1 MFTLTS
7 FKTVGIQAVPVTV
20 ETKVLDK
27 GKSSDS
33 IRLIGLAD
41 AAMKESL
48 LRAST
53 ALQCSGY
60 SISGNKIVVNLAPT
74 DLHKSGCGFDLPIA
88 LAVIGASEQAQFLS
102 HEKYLVAGE
111 LGLDGSV
118 RSVPGC
124 VLALFLAKREGLS
137 FIVPKANAEELLP
150 FADGVKVYPV
160 DTLDEAVKVMT
171 GKADEVKELHDL
183 TFPQEK
189 KKKPLAW
196 DLISAGNIA
205 VRRALEIA
213 ATGGH
218 NIILVGAPGTGKSTC
233 AKALAELLPPLG
245 FMQSAV
251 TAGIYSVTGNIKNRD
266 EKKPPFRAPHSSISL
281 PALLGGGTS
290 DNIRPGE
297 VSLAH
302 NGVLFLDDF
311 AEMPKAVGEAL
322 REPLED
328 KAVKRPRMQTGVE
341 YPAHFQL
348 VAATNPCPCGY
359 YGVGDRCT
367 CTPAQR
373 AAYLSHLSGPVM
385 DHIAM
390 QLWLNP
396 TNTVQDTSHEDIED
410 VRKRVMAAR
419 GKQIERQ
426 GCLNDDLRAEKL
438 EEVVG
443 DEPETKV
450 ILDKI
455 ITRLGLSA
463 RSYTRILRL
472 ARTIADMDGSEK
484 VMPVHVAEAS
494 SFRYLDRITK

>member
-20 ETKVLDK
+20 ETEIATSNIGIHLV
-27 GKSSDS
+27 
-33 IRLIGLAD
+33 GLAD
-41 AAMKESL
+41 TAVKESL
-48 LRAST
+48 LRTVT
-53 ALQCSGY
+53 ALQANGY
-60 SISGNKIVVNLAPT
+60 HIPGKKIVINLAPV
-74 DLHKSGCGFDLPIA
+74 DLRKSGCGFDLPIA

-102 HEKYLVAGE
+102 QEKYLIAGE

-124 VLALFLAKREGLS
+124 VQALFLAKREGLS
-137 FIVPKANAEELLP
+137 LIVPKANAEELLP
-150 FADGVKVYPV
+150 FAGGVKVYPV
-160 DTLDEAVKVMT
+160 DTLGEAVKVLT
-171 GKADEVKELHDL
+171 GKTDEVKELHDL
-183 TFPQEK
+183 TFPQK
-189 KKKPLAW
+189 KEKKPLAW
-196 DLISAGNIA
+196 DLIHAGNVA
-205 VRRALEIA
+205 ARRALEIA
-213 ATGGH
+213 ASGGH

-251 TAGIYSVTGNIKNRD
+251 TAGIYSLTGDIKNRD
-266 EKKPPFRAPHSSISL
+266 EKRPPFRAPHHCSISF

-290 DNIRPGE
+290 DDIRPGE

-302 NGVLFLDDF
+302 NGVLFLDEF

-322 REPLED
+322 RGPLED
-328 KAVKRPRMQTGVE
+328 KEVKITRLRTVIE
-341 YPAHFQL
+341 YPANFQL

-359 YGVGDRCT
+359 HGVGDRCT

-373 AAYLSHLSGPVM
+373 AAYLSRLSGPVM

-410 VRKRVMAAR
+410 VRKRVMATR
-419 GKQIERQ
+419 EKQIARQ
-426 GCLNDDLRAEKL
+426 GCLNDELTAQKL
-438 EEVVG
+438 EEVIG

-472 ARTIADMDGSEK
+472 ARTIADMDGNEK
-484 VMPVHVAEAS
+484 VMPFHVAEAS
-494 SFRYLDRITK
+494 SFRYLDRKTI

>member
-7 FKTVGIQAVPVTV
+7 FKTVGIQAVPITV
-20 ETKVLDK
+20 ETEIATYGIGIHLV
-27 GKSSDS
+27 
-33 IRLIGLAD
+33 GLAD
-41 AAMKESL
+41 VAVRESL
-48 LRAST
+48 LRTVT
-53 ALQCSGY
+53 ALQAYGY
-60 SISGNKIVVNLAPT
+60 HIPGKKIVINIAPA
-74 DLHKSGCGFDLPIA
+74 DLHKTGCSYDLPIA
-88 LAVIGASEQAQFLS
+88 LAIIGASEQTQFLS
-102 HEKYLVAGE
+102 QEKYLVAGE

-124 VLALFLAKREGLS
+124 VPALFLAKREGLS
-137 FIVPKANAEELLP
+137 LIVPKANAEELLP
-150 FADGVKVYPV
+150 FAGGVKVYPV
-160 DTLDEAVKVMT
+160 DTLGEAIKVLT
-171 GKADEVKELHDL
+171 GKTDEVKELYDL
-183 TFPQEK
+183 TFPQEED
-189 KKKPLAW
+189 KKPLAW
-196 DLISAGNIA
+196 DLIHAGNVA

-213 ATGGH
+213 ASGGH
-218 NIILVGAPGTGKSTC
+218 NIIFMGAPGSGKSTC
-233 AKALAELLPPLG
+233 AKALAELLPPLD

-251 TAGIYSVTGNIKNRD
+251 TAGIYSLTGNIKNRD
-266 EKKPPFRAPHSSISL
+266 EKRPPFRAPHSSISL
-281 PALLGGGTS
+281 PGLLGGGTS

-311 AEMPKAVGEAL
+311 AEMPKAVTEAL
-322 REPLED
+322 RGPLED
-328 KAVKRPRMQTGVE
+328 KEVKITRLRTVVE

-348 VAATNPCPCGY
+348 AAATNPCPCGY

-390 QLWLNP
+390 QVWLNP

-484 VMPVHVAEAS
+484 VMPFHVAEAS
-494 SFRYLDRITK
+494 SFRYLDRITTTV

>member
-1 MFTLTS
+1 MITTLKS

-20 ETKVLDK
+20 ETEIATSNIGIHLV
-27 GKSSDS
+27 
-33 IRLIGLAD
+33 GLAD
-41 AAMKESL
+41 TAARESL
-48 LRAST
+48 LRTVT
-53 ALQCSGY
+53 ALQANGY
-60 SISGNKIVVNLAPT
+60 NIPGKKIVINLAPA
-74 DLHKSGCGFDLPIA
+74 DLRKSGCGFDLPIA

-102 HEKYLVAGE
+102 HEKYLIAGE

-124 VLALFLAKREGLS
+124 VQALFLAKREGLS
-137 FIVPKANAEELLP
+137 LIMPKANAEELLP
-150 FADGVKVYPV
+150 FAGGVEVYPV
-160 DTLDEAVKVMT
+160 NTLGEAVKVLT
-171 GKADEVKELHDL
+171 GKTDEVKELHDL
-183 TFPQEK
+183 TFPREEE
-189 KKKPLAW
+189 KKPLAW
-196 DLISAGNIA
+196 DLIHAGNVA
-205 VRRALEIA
+205 ARRALEIA
-213 ATGGH
+213 ASGGH
-218 NIILVGAPGTGKSTC
+218 NIIFMGAPGSGKSTC

-251 TAGIYSVTGNIKNRD
+251 TAGIYSLAGNIKNRD
-266 EKKPPFRAPHSSISL
+266 EKRPPFRAPHCSISF

-290 DNIRPGE
+290 DDIRPGE

-302 NGVLFLDDF
+302 NGVLFFDDF
-311 AEMPKAVGEAL
+311 EEMPKAVSEAL
-322 REPLED
+322 RGPLED
-328 KAVKRPRMQTGVE
+328 KEVKITRLKTVIE

-390 QLWLNP
+390 QVWLNP
-396 TNTVQDTSHEDIED
+396 TNAVEDTCHEDIED
-410 VRKRVMAAR
+410 VRKRVQTTR
-419 GKQIERQ
+419 EKQLARQ
-426 GCLNDDLRAEKL
+426 GCLNDELTAQRL
-438 EEVVG
+438 EEVIG

-455 ITRLGLSA
+455 ITHLGLSA

-472 ARTIADMDGSEK
+472 ARTIADMDGNEK

-494 SFRYLDRITK
+494 SFRYLDRITTTV

>member
-1 MFTLTS
+1 MINTLKS

-20 ETKVLDK
+20 ETTINTGIGIHLV
-27 GKSSDS
+27 
-33 IRLIGLAD
+33 GLAD
-41 AAMKESL
+41 IAVRESL
-48 LRAST
+48 LRTVT
-53 ALQCSGY
+53 ALQSYGY
-60 SISGNKIVVNLAPT
+60 HIPGKKIVINLAPA
-74 DLHKSGCGFDLPIA
+74 DLHKTGCSYDLPIA
-88 LAVIGASEQAQFLS
+88 LAIIGASEQTQFLS
-102 HEKYLVAGE
+102 QEKYLVAGE

-118 RSVPGC
+118 RSIPGC
-124 VLALFLAKREGLS
+124 VPALFLAKREGLS
-137 FIVPKANAEELLP
+137 LIVPKANAEELLP
-150 FADGVKVYPV
+150 FAGGVKVYPV
-160 DTLDEAVKVMT
+160 DTLGEAIKVLT
-171 GKADEVKELHDL
+171 GKTDEVKELYDL
-183 TFPQEK
+183 TFPQEEE
-189 KKKPLAW
+189 KKPLAW
-196 DLISAGNIA
+196 DLISAGNVA
-205 VRRALEIA
+205 ARRALEIA
-213 ATGGH
+213 AAGGH
-218 NIILVGAPGTGKSTC
+218 NIIFMGAPGSGKSTC

-251 TAGIYSVTGNIKNRD
+251 TAGIYSLIGNIKNRD
-266 EKKPPFRAPHSSISL
+266 EKRPPFRALHSSISL

-302 NGVLFLDDF
+302 NGVLFLDEF
-311 AEMPKAVGEAL
+311 AEIPKAVTEAL
-322 REPLED
+322 RGPLED
-328 KAVKRPRMQTGVE
+328 KEVKITRLRTVIE

-348 VAATNPCPCGY
+348 AAATNPCPCGY

-390 QLWLNP
+390 QVWLNP
-396 TNTVQDTSHEDIED
+396 TNAVEDTCHEDIED
-410 VRKRVMAAR
+410 VRKRVQTTR
-419 GKQIERQ
+419 EKQLARQ

-494 SFRYLDRITK
+494 SFRYLDRKTTTV

>member
-20 ETKVLDK
+20 ETTINTGL
-27 GKSSDS
+27 GLH
-33 IRLIGLAD
+33 IIGLAD
-41 AAMKESL
+41 SSIRESL
-48 LRAST
+48 LRTVT
-53 ALQCSGY
+53 ALQANGY
-60 SISGNKIVVNLAPT
+60 NIPGKKTVINLAPA
-74 DLHKSGCGFDLPIA
+74 DLRKSGCGFDLPIA
-88 LAVIGASEQAQFLS
+88 LAVIGASGQAQFLS
-102 HEKYLVAGE
+102 QEKYLVAGE

-124 VLALFLAKREGLS
+124 VPALFLAKREGLS
-137 FIVPKANAEELLP
+137 LIVPKANAEELLP

-183 TFPQEK
+183 TFPQK
-189 KKKPLAW
+189 KEKKPLAW
-196 DLISAGNIA
+196 DLISAGNVA

-251 TAGIYSVTGNIKNRD
+251 TAGIYSLVGDIKNRD
-266 EKKPPFRAPHSSISL
+266 EKRPPFRAPHYSISF

-290 DNIRPGE
+290 DDIRPGE

-302 NGVLFLDDF
+302 NGVLFLDEF

-322 REPLED
+322 RGPIED
-328 KAVKRPRMQTGVE
+328 KEVKITRLRTVIE
-341 YPAHFQL
+341 YPANFQL

-359 YGVGDRCT
+359 HGVGDRCT

-396 TNTVQDTSHEDIED
+396 TNAVEDTCHEDIED
-410 VRKRVMAAR
+410 VRKRVQATR
-419 GKQIERQ
+419 EKQLARQ
-426 GCLNDDLRAEKL
+426 GCLNDELTAQKL
-438 EEVVG
+438 EEVIG

-450 ILDKI
+450 VLDKI
-455 ITRLGLSA
+455 ITHLGLSA

-472 ARTIADMDGSEK
+472 ARTIADMDGSK
-484 VMPVHVAEAS
+484 NVMPVHVAEAS
-494 SFRYLDRITK
+494 SFRYLDRITI